1 MKQQLNLNNFI
12 TIVIALV
19 MINNIEHI
27 ASVHYHFAQKVFP
40 NLEWDILNKLH
51 SVMVVVIVELSI
63 IVFAIKGKKAWTLF
77 FTFCI
82 FILSLVYY
90 DVISNWSEMSWQER
104 ITKIV
109 LSIIFTVSIYIFSE
123 MYAKRQQ
130 QKASLSKEE
139 ATIEQRKATANQL
152 GLQIDKSRAE
162 ISEAKVTIGFLQEK
176 QKQMNT
182 KKSELNFEIEIIKAK
197 RLELEEEK
205 EQIKAELTCSNCK
218 IFVGKNI
225 RSLNA
230 HVGKCK

>member
-1 MKQQLNLNNFI
+1 MAHIREAGVSTEKLDNLFGKDFPTAVQFKKALSERLLLLAATQAIIMSAAEIDEMGVTSATMDRLNNDWF
-12 TIVIALV
+12 
-19 MINNIEHI
+19 
-27 ASVHYHFAQKVFP
+27 
-40 NLEWDILNKLH
+40 
-51 SVMVVVIVELSI
+51 
-63 IVFAIKGKKAWTLF
+63 
-77 FTFCI
+77 
-82 FILSLVYY
+82 
-90 DVISNWSEMSWQER
+90 
-104 ITKIV
+104 
-109 LSIIFTVSIYIFSE
+109 
-123 MYAKRQQ
+123 
-130 QKASLSKEE
+130 
-139 ATIEQRKATANQL
+139 TIEQRKATANQL